1 MKRHSGIP
9 TTTEEHRR
17 AQDEAA
23 INGYKLNRTALEKAV
38 AEAQTKLDDAE
49 DDDSLAWAWQGLTEA
64 LTDLAKMEARYR
76 YARRRQAWRAEQAE
90 KQERE
95 KASGG

>member
-1 MKRHSGIP
+1 MKHGIP
-9 TTTEEHRR
+9 TTKDELRR
-17 AQDEAA
+17 VQDEAA
-23 INGYKLNRTALEKAV
+23 INGYKLNRAAHEKTV

-49 DDDSLAWAWQGLTEA
+49 DEDSLAWAWHWLTEA

-76 YARRRQAWRAEQAE
+76 YARRREVVRAEQAE